1 MQDITRISPRPEGLT
16 PEEIR
21 QTLLES
27 LRGRA
32 LRRVLILPPDY
43 TRFHSGAGFIT
54 NVYYHALTEMGAEV
68 DILPALGTHV
78 PVTREQ

>member
-43 TRFHSGAGFIT
+43 TRFRPRHARAGHKGAVGRD
-54 NVYYHALTEMGAEV
+54 VRRYPL
-68 DILPALGTHV
+68 
-78 PVTREQ
+78 